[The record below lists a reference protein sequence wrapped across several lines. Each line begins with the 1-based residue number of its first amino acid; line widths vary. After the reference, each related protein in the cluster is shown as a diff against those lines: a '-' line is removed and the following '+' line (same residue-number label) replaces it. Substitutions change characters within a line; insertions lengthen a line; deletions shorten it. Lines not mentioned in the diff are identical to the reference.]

1 MVTSC
6 RGTIFDHTTLLGMT
20 RPHSASDWQSGG
32 GSLFE
37 YLWDKTNNLKKIK
50 VAHTHIFEAGRR
62 KHLDIFLLH

>member
-6 RGTIFDHTTLLGMT
+6 RGTIFDHTTLLGM
-20 RPHSASDWQSGG
+20 RQSGG